1 MKKLMALLLALACLF
16 GSAVSDSPATPT
28 GLCEFDDNDWGNIDF
43 ELERKVYLELLNN
56 QIFYGQKVTLVA
68 ILIDFK
74 DTDIY
79 YFQWEESE
87 NGEEWWIIKDEN
99 QNTYT
104 FILDQSNIT
113 HYWRVKVI
121 LEEG

>member
-1 MKKLMALLLALACLF
+1 MKRLLTLILVFICLV
-16 GSAVSDSPATPT
+16 GCAYSDSLTTPT
-28 GLCEFDDNDWGNIDF
+28 DLCEFDDNDWGNIDF

-56 QIFYGQKVTLVA
+56 QIFYGQNVTLVA

-87 NGEEWWIIKDEN
+87 NGEEWWIIQDEN

>member
-1 MKKLMALLLALACLF
+1 MKRLLTLILIFICLIDC
-16 GSAVSDSPATPT
+16 AYSDSLATPT
-28 GLCEFDDNDWGNIDF
+28 DLCEFDDNDWGNIDF
-43 ELERKVYLELLNN
+43 ELERKVFLELLNN
-56 QIFYGQKVTLVA
+56 QIFYGQNVTLVA
-68 ILIDFK
+68 ILVDFK

-87 NGEEWWIIKDEN
+87 NGEEWWIIQDEN

>member
-1 MKKLMALLLALACLF
+1 MKRLLTLILAFICLT
-16 GSAVSDSPATPT
+16 GCTYGDSLATPT
-28 GLCEFDDNDWGNIDF
+28 DLYEFDDNDWGNIDF

-56 QIFYGQKVTLVA
+56 QIFYGQNVTLVA

-87 NGEEWWIIKDEN
+87 NGEEWWVIQDEN

>member
-1 MKKLMALLLALACLF
+1 MKRLLTLILVFTCLV
-16 GSAVSDSPATPT
+16 GCAYSDSLATPT
-28 GLCEFDDNDWGNIDF
+28 DLYEFDDNDWGNIDF

-56 QIFYGQKVTLVA
+56 QIFYGQNITLVA

-87 NGEEWWIIKDEN
+87 NGEEWWIIQDEN

>member
-1 MKKLMALLLALACLF
+1 MKRLLTLILIFICLIDC
-16 GSAVSDSPATPT
+16 AYSDSLATPT
-28 GLCEFDDNDWGNIDF
+28 DLCEFDDNDWGNIDF
-43 ELERKVYLELLNN
+43 ELERKVFLELLNN

-87 NGEEWWIIKDEN
+87 NGEEWWTIQNEN

>member
-16 GSAVSDSPATPT
+16 GSAVSDSLATPT
-28 GLCEFDDNDWGNIDF
+28 DLCEFDDNDWGNIDF

-56 QIFYGQKVTLVA
+56 QIFYGQNVTLVA
-68 ILIDFK
+68 ILVDFK

-87 NGEEWWIIKDEN
+87 NGEEWWIIQDEN

>member
-1 MKKLMALLLALACLF
+1 MKRLLTLILVFICLV
-16 GSAVSDSPATPT
+16 GCAYSDSLTTPT
-28 GLCEFDDNDWGNIDF
+28 DLCEFDDNDWGNIDF

-56 QIFYGQKVTLVA
+56 QIFYGQNVTLVA

-87 NGEEWWIIKDEN
+87 NGEEWWTIQDEN

>member
-1 MKKLMALLLALACLF
+1 MKRLLTLILAFICLT
-16 GSAVSDSPATPT
+16 GCAYGDSLATPT
-28 GLCEFDDNDWGNIDF
+28 DLCEFDDNDWGNIDF

-56 QIFYGQKVTLVA
+56 QIFYGQNVTLVA

-87 NGEEWWIIKDEN
+87 NGEEWWVIQDEN

>member
-1 MKKLMALLLALACLF
+1 MKRLLILVLAFICLI
-16 GSAVSDSPATPT
+16 GCAYGDSLATPT
-28 GLCEFDDNDWGNIDF
+28 DLCEFDDNDWGNIDF

-56 QIFYGQKVTLVA
+56 QIFYGQNVTLVA

-87 NGEEWWIIKDEN
+87 NGEEWWVIQDEN